1 MASMVRIFKN
11 MVDLFSK
18 LEKHEIYP
26 IWKNHGTIAI
36 VSSKEYS
43 HRLTIFPWIFQ
54 AQFVSFSPLSMEWW
68 RYSWKTG
75 LDQIKSDLTNIFNS
89 FSCFLSWCFRSSR
102 SRLKISVQAWNDIAL
117 SGVIL
122 SFTTVNWDSAHACQ
136 FLLSVMDFIM
146 SKQWTDIE
154 CFRSP

>member
-43 HRLTIFPWIFQ
+43 HRLTIFP
-54 AQFVSFSPLSMEWW
+54 
-68 RYSWKTG
+68 
-75 LDQIKSDLTNIFNS
+75 
-89 FSCFLSWCFRSSR
+89 
-102 SRLKISVQAWNDIAL
+102 
-117 SGVIL
+117 
-122 SFTTVNWDSAHACQ
+122 
-136 FLLSVMDFIM
+136 
-146 SKQWTDIE
+146 
-154 CFRSP
+154 